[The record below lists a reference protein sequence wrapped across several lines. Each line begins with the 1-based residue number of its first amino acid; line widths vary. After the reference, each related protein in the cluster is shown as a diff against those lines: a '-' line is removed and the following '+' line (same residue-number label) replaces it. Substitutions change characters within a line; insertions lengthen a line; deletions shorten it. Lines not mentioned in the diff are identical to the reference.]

1 VNKQEMRDW
10 IWELEQKIKE
20 LDVRES
26 VLDYDRDYGTI
37 KWLQGQ
43 RDAYNTVLRSLKG
56 IS

>member
-1 VNKQEMRDW
+1 MNKQEMRDW